1 MAQSPTD
8 IQSLKVLQTST
19 STSTSIS
26 SSFHKMPVSKNTR
39 LGRSR
44 RGPGNRTPLYYLA
57 TPLRVPRANRLYQR
71 LPSPAVTDDD
81 EDDDISEMSVDLG
94 PPAMGVWGNPSHVE
108 DRTGGWVNYWSAEEY
123 GEVVQTR
130 EERTRERRR
139 RERRRSDAG
148 VGGVKARRAWRK
160 GMGKARARGP
170 DGRFV

>member
-1 MAQSPTD
+1 
-8 IQSLKVLQTST
+8 
-19 STSTSIS
+19 
-26 SSFHKMPVSKNTR
+26 MPVSKNTR
-39 LGRSR
+39 LGRRR

-57 TPLRVPRANRLYQR
+57 APRRVPRANRLYQR
-71 LPSPAVTDDD
+71 LPSPAVQDSDDDDDD
-81 EDDDISEMSVDLG
+81 EDISEMSVDLG
-94 PPAMGVWGNPSHVE
+94 PPAMGVQGNPSHVE

-123 GEVVQTR
+123 GEVVQRR

-160 GMGKARARGP
+160 WKGKARARGP